1 MSLSSLLL
9 GGGSSG
15 KSKQKSSQIIDTDLD
30 ALFRS
35 NVRCAH
41 EPIASDAAYRDPP
54 EHNRPTDDDS
64 DTSDGDND
72 ASHLTHESVAKTP
85 KKIKAVSTKSKFVP
99 PDETTEQRDART
111 IFIGNLPVEVAQ
123 KRVRLLSLFDNCRY

>member
-9 GGGSSG
+9 GGGNSS
-15 KSKQKSSQIIDTDLD
+15 KSKKKSSQVIDTDLD

-35 NVRCAH
+35 DVAH
-41 EPIASDAAYRDPP
+41 EPITSHAAYRDPP

-64 DTSDGDND
+64 DASNGDND

-99 PDETTEQRDART
+99 PDETAEQRDART
-111 IFIGNLPVEVAQ
+111 IFVGNLPVEVAQ

>member
-9 GGGSSG
+9 GGGNSS
-15 KSKQKSSQIIDTDLD
+15 KSKKKSSQVIDTDLD
-30 ALFRS
+30 ALFRF
-35 NVRCAH
+35 NVAH
-41 EPIASDAAYRDPP
+41 EPIASHAAYPP

-99 PDETTEQRDART
+99 PDETAEQRDART
-111 IFIGNLPVEVAQ
+111 IFVGNLPVEIAQ